1 MICDTC
7 KAEYTDWGRHAAT
20 FRHWASLWVAR
31 FLYF

>member
-7 KAEYTDWGRHAAT
+7 KASYTNWARHVHT
-20 FRHWASLWVAR
+20 FRHWASLWIAR